1 MTNAGERRLG
11 LCPGCGYPVIGP
23 QACAVCAPLLTAAHG
38 EPAEPTPAGPIVAA

>member
-38 EPAEPTPAGPIVAA
+38 ERADAAPGPIVAA

>member
-23 QACAVCAPLLTAAHG
+23 QACAVCAPLLSAAQG
-38 EPAEPTPAGPIVAA
+38 EHADARPGPIVAA